1 MEKNKS
7 TKILGILLAIA
18 VVVIGVMSFFIYKL
32 STEKAEEK
40 EKVANSNNQ
49 VANLEGTVG
58 ELQGKIDAIA
68 NIINS
73 NNTNDNSNTQIML
86 SSKQQEELFEKITKN
101 KVVLQEMVLS
111 KDFSKKEFS
120 DNEILKI
127 LPVLDTDNNFSILN
141 TQEGDKAQITVENV
155 QKLAQKFFGKNLD
168 VNNLNGKSQDGMISV
183 EVASGYGIVNYELVS
198 IETKNDNNYCITFKY
213 IEDNKEET
221 YKLTIRYENGNIT
234 YISLEK

>member
-7 TKILGILLAIA
+7 TKILGILLAVA
-18 VVVIGVMSFFIYKL
+18 VIVIGVMSFFIYKL

-49 VANLEGTVG
+49 VANLEGTV
-58 ELQGKIDAIA
+58 EDLQGKIDAIV

-73 NNTNDNSNTQIML
+73 NNTNDNGNTQTKL
-86 SSKQQEELFEKITKN
+86 SSNQQEELFEKITKN

-127 LPVLDTDNNFSILN
+127 LPVLDTDNNFIISN

-183 EVASGYGIVNYELVS
+183 EISSGYGIVNYELVS

-213 IEDNKEET
+213 IEDNKQET
-221 YKLTIRYENGNIT
+221 YKLTISYENENII